1 LIELI
6 IVVFVVLFCAAIT
19 YGKGPS
25 SGRVTVTRPSS
36 RKTDGFGGAVA
47 YDYSYTSVIKD
58 GRGPFPVGLRL
69 ERKKTETWREAE
81 RVREEQ

>member
-19 YGKGPS
+19 YGKEPS
-25 SGRVTVTRPSS
+25 SGRVTVTKPSS
-36 RKTDGFGGAVA
+36 KRVDGFGGARA
-47 YDYSYTSVIKD
+47 YDYSYVPTYT
-58 GRGPFPVGLRL
+58 RGPFPVGLRL

-81 RVREEQ
+81 RVHEEQ